1 MFEQTPQRQKPQP
14 QRLAF
19 GNMPVPGTKVGGVV
33 SIGIA
38 VVAWIAIPVA
48 RPFIFGAIGLGVVIG
63 ALLWWSRSR
72 E

>member
-1 MFEQTPQRQKPQP
+1 MFEPEPNPRESQP

-19 GNMPVPGTKVGGVV
+19 GNMPVPGTRVGAVV

-38 VVAWIAIPVA
+38 VVAWLAIPVA
-48 RPFIFGAIGLGVVIG
+48 RVFILGTAGVGVLIGLF
-63 ALLWWSRSR
+63 LWWLHSR